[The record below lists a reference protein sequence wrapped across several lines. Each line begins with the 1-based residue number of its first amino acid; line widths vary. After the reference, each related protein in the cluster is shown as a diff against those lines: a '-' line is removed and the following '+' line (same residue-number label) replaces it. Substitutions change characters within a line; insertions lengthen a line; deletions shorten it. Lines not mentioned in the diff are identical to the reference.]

1 MTSQDLRAAIVLTTF
16 DTEERAA
23 AFARQMVE
31 ERLAACG
38 TILGGA
44 RSIYIWNGNI
54 DDAREW
60 VLLLKTIPGK
70 TATLASRIRELH
82 TYSTPEILVWN
93 VDSANPDYD
102 RWLREHCEP
111 GRPIE
116 S

>member
-1 MTSQDLRAAIVLTTF
+1 MTSQDLRATVVLTTI

-23 AFARQMVE
+23 ALARQMVE

-44 RSIYIWNGNI
+44 RSIYIWKGNI
-54 DDAREW
+54 EDAREC
-60 VLLLKTIPGK
+60 VLLLKTIPERS
-70 TATLASRIRELH
+70 AALASRLRELH

-93 VDSANPDYD
+93 ADSANPDYD
-102 RWLREHCEP
+102 QWLREHCES
-111 GRPIE
+111 GKPIG